1 MDDWVSKAI
10 VKTMTDGRC
19 HCQQWRKNSKHKPC
33 VSNTEVSEG
42 DLLKWILC
50 WVSLVVQV
58 ISLTRNVC
66 TTAWDVYQA
75 WQHYK
80 RQIHTFPAWERN
92 THCRTRLTKKNKKSV
107 GTTAHL
113 RKPVLVCGPG
123 RHCGNNKR
131 AARRVEGGGIPRLG
145 QRRTYLGDDGET
157 WEAGGGSA
165 LTERWGGGFR
175 QTKHNVKRDRFC
187 ACDHSTKK
195 TLRGSADLS
204 VYSSTVLC

>member
-66 TTAWDVYQA
+66 TTAWDIYQA

-92 THCRTRLTKKNKKSV
+92 THCRARLTKKKKKIGRDD
-107 GTTAHL
+107 GTSQKTSFGV
-113 RKPVLVCGPG
+113 RP
-123 RHCGNNKR
+123 R
-131 AARRVEGGGIPRLG
+131 ASLWQQQKSSEEGGGGRDSQTGSEENIPG
-145 QRRTYLGDDGET
+145 WRR
-157 WEAGGGSA
+157 W
-165 LTERWGGGFR
+165 
-175 QTKHNVKRDRFC
+175 N
-187 ACDHSTKK
+187 
-195 TLRGSADLS
+195 LRGGRRF
-204 VYSSTVLC
+204 SSNREVRRRL